1 MQLKRLAL
9 KPLLQWARREKRKPL
24 LLQGARQTGK
34 TWLMKELGRTTFE
47 YTAYFDFAERPE
59 LASVFSE
66 TRNPEVI
73 LRGLRLLSD
82 VPILPG
88 KTLIVFDE
96 IQLCDTAFGSLKY
109 FAESAPD
116 YAVIAGGSLLG
127 VQVRRKNIFVPVGQI
142 EIERVTPLTFA
153 EFLLNLDPKL
163 YGAVD
168 EAESLEPLPNYLMP
182 ELERRYR
189 EYLCVGGMPAAVAL
203 FADKSDIQTVDGVLS
218 DILSLYRL
226 DFSQYADATESMRIS
241 NVWNAVPSQLAKAN
255 SRFFFSQ
262 VVKGARGREYLPAVQ
277 WLQDAGLIMTV
288 KRASL
293 PQLPLSAYSE
303 PDIFK
308 VYATDVGLLRVLA
321 QVPAAAIMNPSPL
334 FKEFKGA
341 VTENYAAVSLRNQ
354 QGFEPY
360 YWSSGG
366 EAEVDFLLQT
376 DQAVIP
382 IEVKAGTNF
391 AGKSL
396 GVFRSKF
403 TPVLALRLTLR
414 NLTMTTGV
422 LNIPLSLADWTL
434 KFVNMA
440 LAGTDTAA
448 DKA

>member
-9 KPLLQWARREKRKPL
+9 NPLLQWARREKRKPL

-34 TWLMKELGRTTFE
+34 TWLMKELGRTAFE
-47 YTAYFDFAERPE
+47 HTAYFDFAERPE
-59 LASVFSE
+59 LATVFNE

-88 KTLIVFDE
+88 KTLLVFDE

-109 FAESAPD
+109 FAVSAPD
-116 YAVIAGGSLLG
+116 YAVIASGSLLG
-127 VQVRRKNIFVPVGQI
+127 VQVRRKNLFVPVGQI
-142 EIERVTPLTFA
+142 EIERVTPLSFS

-163 YGAVD
+163 YNAVAD
-168 EAESLEPLPNYLMP
+168 AASLLPLPDYLLP

-189 EYLCVGGMPAAVAL
+189 EFLCVGGMPAAVAL
-203 FADKSDIQTVDGVLS
+203 FADKSDIQTVDSVLS
-218 DILSLYRL
+218 NILNLYRL
-226 DFSQYADATESMRIS
+226 DFSQYADATESMRIA

-262 VVKGARGREYLPAVQ
+262 VTKGARGREYTPAVQ

-293 PQLPLSAYSE
+293 PQVPLTAYSE

-321 QVPAAAIMNPSPL
+321 QVPAATIMNPSPL

-341 VTENYAAVSLRNQ
+341 MTENYAAVSLRNQ
-354 QGFEPY
+354 QPFEPF

-396 GVFRSKF
+396 GVFRARFK
-403 TPVLALRLTLR
+403 PELALRFSMR
-414 NLTMTTGV
+414 NLTLNAGV
-422 LNIPLSLADWTL
+422 LNIPLPLTDWAVKLVGLAQ
-434 KFVNMA
+434 A
-440 LAGTDTAA
+440 ESAA
-448 DKA
+448 A